1 MQIDGKKILVDPV
14 LSGYASPFSFS
25 VKAFKGTN
33 NYTTNDIPEI
43 DYLFI
48 SHDHWDHLDYETI
61 LKLKSKIKKV
71 ISGLGTGAHFEHWG
85 YQKNTIIE
93 MDWNEQIV
101 LDTGF
106 VVNAVPARHFSG
118 RGLKRNQSLWTAFIL
133 QTPTIKIFIGGDGGY
148 DKHFS
153 EIGKTFGPID
163 LAIIENGQYNKN
175 WKHVHLM
182 PDEIVKTVND
192 LNAKRLFIVHSSKFA
207 LGNHSW
213 DEPLIRASANS
224 KQANIHLLTP
234 MIGEVVYLKD
244 STQQFTEW
252 WKNVR

>member
-1 MQIDGKKILVDPV
+1 
-14 LSGYASPFSFS
+14 
-25 VKAFKGTN
+25 
-33 NYTTNDIPEI
+33 
-43 DYLFI
+43 
-48 SHDHWDHLDYETI
+48 
-61 LKLKSKIKKV
+61 
-71 ISGLGTGAHFEHWG
+71 
-85 YQKNTIIE
+85 
-93 MDWNEQIV
+93 
-101 LDTGF
+101 
-106 VVNAVPARHFSG
+106 
-118 RGLKRNQSLWTAFIL
+118 
-133 QTPTIKIFIGGDGGY
+133 
-148 DKHFS
+148 
-153 EIGKTFGPID
+153 
-163 LAIIENGQYNKN
+163 
-175 WKHVHLM
+175 M